1 MKRLWL
7 AGVLASALV
16 LTGCGRSELYT
27 GLTEREVNE
36 MVAVME
42 SAGLDASKTTKD
54 SKTWTLEATP
64 AQFPQAVALLQARGY
79 PRERFESLGDVFK
92 KQGFVS
98 SPMEER
104 ARLMYG
110 LSQELSNTLSNI
122 DGVVSA
128 RVHLAVPEADPMS
141 DTVKPSSASVFI
153 KHDPQVDL
161 SSQVGSI
168 KALVVNSIEG
178 LPYDRVTVVM
188 VPARPLPPA
197 VRQTSMADAGLPL
210 AAILGLLG
218 IGTGFEAWRRSRRA
232 RPATGRELV
241 R

>member
-1 MKRLWL
+1 
-7 AGVLASALV
+7 
-16 LTGCGRSELYT
+16 
-27 GLTEREVNE
+27 

-42 SAGLDASKTTKD
+42 SAGLDAAKTTKD
-54 SKTWTLEATP
+54 GKTWTLATP
-64 AQFPQAVALLQARGY
+64 QGQFPQAVALLQARGY
-79 PRERFESLGDVFK
+79 PRERFESLGEVFK

-98 SPMEER
+98 SPIEER

-128 RVHLAVPEADPMS
+128 RVHLAVPETDPMS

-161 SSQVGSI
+161 SGQVASI

-188 VPARPLPPA
+188 VSARPLPPA
-197 VRQTSMADAGLPL
+197 VRKTSMADVGLPV
-210 AAILGLLG
+210 AVILGLLG
-218 IGTGFEAWRRSRRA
+218 IGTGVEAWRRNRRG
-232 RPATGRELV
+232 RPAPPLAPARELLP
-241 R
+241 